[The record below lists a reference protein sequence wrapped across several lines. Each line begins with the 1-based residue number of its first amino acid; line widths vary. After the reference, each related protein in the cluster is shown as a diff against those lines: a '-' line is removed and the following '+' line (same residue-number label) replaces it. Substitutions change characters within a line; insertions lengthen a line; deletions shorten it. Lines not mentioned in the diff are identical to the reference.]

1 MVELFVETA
10 VSDSPIHGLGRF
22 TNDFIDRGRIVVKI
36 DGNIHKN
43 ENQSYINH
51 STDNNLDYIG
61 NNSWKSN
68 RDIKIGEEL
77 TMNYLQWI
85 KELPF

>member
-1 MVELFVETA
+1 MNIWSFETYVA
-10 VSDSPIHGLGRF
+10 DSPIHGKGRY
-22 TNDFIDRGRIVVKI
+22 TYEPIRMGETVLRI

-43 ENQSYINH
+43 ENQSYVNH
-51 STDNNLDYIG
+51 SIDNNLDYVG
-61 NNSWKSN
+61 SN
-68 RDIKIGEEL
+68 TWVASRDIDPNEEL